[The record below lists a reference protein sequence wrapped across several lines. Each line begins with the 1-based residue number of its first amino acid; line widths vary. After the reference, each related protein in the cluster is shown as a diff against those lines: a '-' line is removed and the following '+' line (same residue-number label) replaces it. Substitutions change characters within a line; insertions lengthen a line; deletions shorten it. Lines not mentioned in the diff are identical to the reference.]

1 MTNFND
7 ISKLIRRNTKEH
19 SPTILSVLAGV
30 GTITT
35 VYLTSKASF
44 AAARLIDETEAN
56 GGGPLL
62 DPKERLIE
70 RTKLVWKLYIPTA
83 ASTVSTIACIGFA
96 NRVGANKTLAAQAA
110 LNVSQQVYSDYR
122 DKVIEKYGEN
132 KDQSIRD
139 SIAEDRVKKGAPPA
153 DIMIAGPGNVLCC
166 ELFTGRFFSSD
177 METLRRAQND
187 LNAKLLM
194 HDYVTMSDWYYTI
207 GIGVT
212 TESTQLGWKS
222 NKLMDL
228 QFSTVLTDDGRP
240 CLAFEYNYT
249 VPM

>member
-1 MTNFND
+1 MTFGKLSN
-7 ISKLIRRNTKEH
+7 LIRTNTKQH

-30 GTITT
+30 GTLTT

-44 AAARLIDETEAN
+44 AASRLIDEKEAN

-62 DPKERLIE
+62 DPKERLME
-70 RTKLVWKLYIPTA
+70 RTKLVWMLYIPTA
-83 ASTVSTIACIGFA
+83 VATTGTIICIVGA

-110 LNVSQQVYSDYR
+110 LSVSQQVYSDYR
-122 DKVIEKYGEN
+122 DKVIEKFGEN
-132 KDQSIRD
+132 KDQAVRD
-139 SIAEDRVKKGAPPA
+139 AIAEDRVKKGAPPA

-177 METLRRAQND
+177 MESLRRAQND
-187 LNAKLLM
+187 LNDKLLKR
-194 HDYVTMSDWYYTI
+194 DYMTMGDFHYMLGIAQTTI
-207 GIGVT
+207 
-212 TESTQLGWKS
+212 SSQLGWKS
-222 NKLMDL
+222 DKQMELK
-228 QFSTVLTDDGRP
+228 FSTVLTDDGRP